1 MKSLQLRGLKV
12 QMWSCVF
19 MKMLEMQRDR
29 WGSAFQQLSGE
40 MLTPMLFSVCFTAGQ
55 CNKLYFG
62 GWG

>member
-1 MKSLQLRGLKV
+1 MKSLQLGGLKV
-12 QMWSCVF
+12 QTWSCVF

-40 MLTPMLFSVCFTAGQ
+40 MLTPMLFSVFFTAGQ
-55 CNKLYFG
+55 CNKLYIG